1 MNLQFYLEKLNSSEA
16 YKKFKEENP
25 DTFFCSAFFVID
37 KTNLKSPDNRQHF
50 DCYIPSKKKMFSF
63 QLENGIKLVPVEMIG
78 EKKLPKI
85 LLNYD
90 FDFEEMERIIVE
102 KMEQQKIKNKIQ
114 KIFFSLQNLEGKDF
128 LIGTVFIS
136 TLGLLKVNIDIAE
149 KRVTE
154 FIKKS
159 FFDMIKITKKDRSNK
174 ND

>member
-1 MNLQFYLEKLNSSEA
+1 MNLKFYLEKLNSSEE

-25 DTFFCSAFFVID
+25 DAFFCSAFFVVD

-50 DCYIPSKKKMFSF
+50 DCYVPSKNQMFSF
-63 QLENGIKLVPVEMIG
+63 QLENQIKLVPIEMIG

-90 FDFEEMERIIVE
+90 FDFEEMEKIIVE
-102 KMEQQKIKNKIQ
+102 KMKQEQVKNKIQ

-128 LIGTVFIS
+128 LIGTIFIS
-136 TLGLLKVNIDIAE
+136 TLGLLKINIDIAE
-149 KRVTE
+149 KKVTE

-159 FFDMIKITKKDRSNK
+159 FFDMIKISKKNGSDK
-174 ND
+174 K